1 MSAASRRPE
10 FLETEPFVVELD
22 RFQGPLDLLLHLIRS
37 QDIDIFDIPIRK
49 ITAQFQAALDAGLDR
64 LELDEAGEF
73 LEMASTLVR
82 IKAQLLLPRPG
93 EPDWDRDP
101 RSDLVRRLLE
111 YEHFHEVAKV
121 LGSREA
127 ERSRHFGKGYRE
139 PRPTPEPWLPELET
153 GREALLEAAREVPE
167 PPEETTHAAP
177 VREVTV
183 EEKISLLRR
192 VVRTVR
198 RITFEKLI
206 EPWGTRPH
214 AVASLLACLE
224 TARQQVVRLEQVER
238 FGSIWIFPG
247 EAAGEDGGDDE
258 DGGDGA
264 LVDAASDAA
273 EGGAGDDRPA
283 TDREAEGAGDGS
295 PAPVGAAAGGGP
307 GVDGAPGAEPE
318 EER

>member
-1 MSAASRRPE
+1 MSPAPRRPE

-64 LELDEAGEF
+64 LALDEAGEF

-93 EPDWDRDP
+93 EPDWDEDP

-111 YEHFHEVAKV
+111 YEHFHEVAKL
-121 LGSREA
+121 LGSKEA
-127 ERSRHFGKGYRE
+127 DRSRHFGKGYRE
-139 PRPTPEPWLPELET
+139 PRPAPEPWLPELET
-153 GREALLEAAREVPE
+153 DREALLEAARNVPE
-167 PPEETTHAAP
+167 PIRETTHAAP

-198 RITFEKLI
+198 RITFDKLN

-224 TARQQVVRLEQVER
+224 TARQQVVRLEQVEM

-247 EAAGEDGGDDE
+247 ERADE
-258 DGGDGA
+258 DPDEAEAGGEET
-264 LVDAASDAA
+264 SD
-273 EGGAGDDRPA
+273 EAGDEP
-283 TDREAEGAGDGS
+283 RE
-295 PAPVGAAAGGGP
+295 PAAAG
-307 GVDGAPGAEPE
+307 AAPE